1 MHCTHECNVHKIFFL
16 HSDLEFENLSINCYF
31 VRRDTYLV
39 PYRIPNVSYN
49 IEHFFESGSLF
60 VALELNLSK
69 TKSFVI
75 IEIENNSGCALK

>member
-1 MHCTHECNVHKIFFL
+1 
-16 HSDLEFENLSINCYF
+16 